1 MSPVVD
7 CPPAVSLTHLLARA
21 KAMGYL
27 GVVITQQG
35 VNNPEYVAMLINHRG
50 EPTGPRNC
58 DPMPTPELAL
68 ADLARQL

>member
-1 MSPVVD
+1 MIPVPD
-7 CPPAVSLTHLLARA
+7 YPPAASLGGLLARA

-50 EPTGPRNC
+50 EPTGPRNYN
-58 DPMPTPELAL
+58 PQPSPELAL